1 VNVLIAGATGNL
13 GSLLTKHLLTSPHHL
28 RLLTHKRAL
37 PFDLPPGANAKIIRG
52 DLNDP
57 ASLKTICENI
67 QCIVYLAGVLFQ
79 PHPEKFLRR
88 TNTVYAQNLVDAA
101 LAAGVGKFILI
112 SFPHVEENTTPDHP
126 AKGALDVE
134 PKSIHG
140 RTRLEAEKVLF
151 RACES
156 RLMIPL
162 VLRAGVIYG
171 SGVTLIEA
179 ARWLMR
185 RRMMAT
191 WRKPT
196 WIHLLALPDFLRII
210 HIAVEKEKLF
220 GIYNLG
226 DDQPMLMQ
234 EFLDRLADHWHYP
247 KPIRLPE
254 LAFHAAANICE
265 TFAAVFRTATPL
277 NRDIV
282 QMGMT
287 SVVADTSRMKREIVA
302 ELLYPTLDKGMAL
315 I

>member
-1 VNVLIAGATGNL
+1 MNILIAGATGNL
-13 GSLLTKHLLTSPHHL
+13 GSLLTKHLLTSSHHL
-28 RLLTHKRAL
+28 RLLSHKRAL
-37 PFDLPPGANAKIIRG
+37 PFDLPAGANAEIVRG

-57 ASLKTICENI
+57 ASLRTVCENI
-67 QCIVYLAGVLFQ
+67 YCIVYLAGVLFQ

-88 TNTVYAQNLVDAA
+88 TNIGYAQNLVDAA

-126 AKGALDVE
+126 AKGALDVD
-134 PKSIHG
+134 PKSIHA
-140 RTRLEAEKVLF
+140 RTRLEAEKLLF

-162 VLRAGVIYG
+162 VLRAGIVYG
-171 SGVTLIEA
+171 SGVKLIEA

-185 RRMMAT
+185 RRLMAT

-196 WIHLLALPDFLRII
+196 WIHLLALPDLLRII
-210 HIAVEKEKLF
+210 HIAIEKENLF

-226 DDQPMLMQ
+226 DDQPMLLQ
-234 EFLDRLADHWHYP
+234 EFLDRLADYWHYP

-254 LAFHAAANICE
+254 SAFHAAANICE

-287 SVVADTSRMKREIVA
+287 SVVADNSRMKREIVA
-302 ELLYPTLDKGMAL
+302 ELIYPTFDQGMAL

>member
-1 VNVLIAGATGNL
+1 MNVLIAGATGNL

-37 PFDLPPGANAKIIRG
+37 PFDLPPGANAEIVHG

-79 PHPEKFLRR
+79 PRPEKFLRR
-88 TNTVYAQNLVDAA
+88 TNAVYAQNLVDAA
-101 LAAGVGKFILI
+101 LASGVGKFILI
-112 SFPHVEENTTPDHP
+112 SFPHVEENITPEHP

-140 RTRLEAEKVLF
+140 RTRLEADKVLV
-151 RACES
+151 RACEN

-185 RRMMAT
+185 RRLMAT

-210 HIAVEKEKLF
+210 HIAFEKEKLF
-220 GIYNLG
+220 GIYNLA
-226 DDQPMLMQ
+226 DDKPLLLQ

-247 KPIRLPE
+247 KPIRLPK
-254 LAFHAAANICE
+254 LAFYAAANICE
-265 TFAAVFRTATPL
+265 TFATLFRIATPL
-277 NRDIV
+277 NRDIIR
-282 QMGMT
+282 MGMT

>member
-1 VNVLIAGATGNL
+1 VNILIAGATGNL
-13 GSLLTKHLLTSPHHL
+13 GSLLTQHLLSSPHHL
-28 RLLTHKRAL
+28 RLLTHKRPL
-37 PFDLPPGANAKIIRG
+37 PFDLPKQANAEIIQA
-52 DLNDP
+52 DLNQP
-57 ASLKTICENI
+57 ASLPTVCANI
-67 QCIVYLAGVLFQ
+67 DCIVYLAGVLFQ
-79 PHPEKFLRR
+79 PHPEKFLQR

-101 LAAGVGKFILI
+101 LGAGVRKFILI
-112 SFPHVEENTTPDHP
+112 SFPHVEENTTPDNR
-126 AKGALDVE
+126 AKGLLDVE
-134 PKSIHG
+134 PKSIHA
-140 RTRLEAEKVLF
+140 RTRLEAEKLLF

-171 SGVTLIEA
+171 SGVKLIEA

-185 RRMMAT
+185 RRLMAT

-196 WIHLLALPDFLRII
+196 WIHLLALPDFLRIV
-210 HIAVEKEKLF
+210 HIAIEQENLL

-226 DDQPMLMQ
+226 DDRPMLLQ
-234 EFLDRLADHWHYP
+234 EFLDRLAEHWHYP

-254 LAFHAAANICE
+254 SAFHAAAYLCE

-302 ELLYPTLDKGMAL
+302 ELLYPTLDEGMTL